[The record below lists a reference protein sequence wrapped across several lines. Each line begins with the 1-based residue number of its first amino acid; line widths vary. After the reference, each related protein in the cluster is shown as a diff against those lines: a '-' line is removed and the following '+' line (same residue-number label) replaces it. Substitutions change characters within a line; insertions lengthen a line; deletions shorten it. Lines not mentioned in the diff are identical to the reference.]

1 MALVLFD
8 IDGTLVAGPSTEKR
22 FFIELLRRGRI
33 GPRQVL
39 GFLWFLLRYSP
50 RFGRHVFKKN
60 KAYLAW
66 LREDDVRT
74 LVPGWVERSLADA
87 WFAPCIE
94 RLRRHQQAGD
104 RVVLVSGTPQFV
116 AEGIG
121 AALGVK
127 SVIGSRCVVEKGR
140 FRARPPSSHPF
151 REEKAALLAT
161 LSREHRADAGQTAAY
176 GDSVYDLPLLRQV
189 GTAVAVR
196 PDSELLAVARE
207 AGWEVIGP
215 PRRGILDRLGPR
227 AAGGISTARAD
238 HQR

>member
-1 MALVLFD
+1 MALALFD

-22 FFIELLRRGRI
+22 FFLELLRRGRI

-39 GFLWFLLRYSP
+39 GFIWFLLRYAP
-50 RFGRHVFKKN
+50 RYGRHVFKKN

-66 LREDDVRT
+66 LREEDVRAM
-74 LVPGWVERSLADA
+74 VPGWVERSLAQA
-87 WFAPCIE
+87 WYTPCIE

-104 RVVLVSGTPQFV
+104 HVVLVSGTPQFV

-121 AALGVK
+121 AALGVDA
-127 SVIGSRCVVEKGR
+127 VIGSRCIVEGGR

-151 REEKAALLAT
+151 RDEKAAILEA
-161 LSREHRADAGQTAAY
+161 LSRRYGVAAAQAAAY
-176 GDSVYDLPLLRQV
+176 GDSIYDLPLLRAA

-215 PRRGILDRLGPR
+215 PRRGMLDRIMTR
-227 AAGGISTARAD
+227 AGSDVSAARAD
-238 HQR
+238 PRR